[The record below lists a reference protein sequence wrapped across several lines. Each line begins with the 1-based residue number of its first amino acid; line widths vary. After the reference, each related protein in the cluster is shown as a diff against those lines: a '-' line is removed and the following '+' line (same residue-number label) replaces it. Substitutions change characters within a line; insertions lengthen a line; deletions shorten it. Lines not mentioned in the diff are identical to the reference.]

1 MKKNSLENWQG
12 TICVIGLD
20 WGDSGK
26 GRLIDDLGSRAQIV
40 ARYSGGS
47 NTGHTVTNHF
57 GKFALHIVPSG
68 IFNPKA
74 VCLVGRGVAVDLE
87 SLIDDEMLK
96 LKRASVPFKN
106 LFIDEQASL
115 TMPWHK
121 LRDNLREKYRENKI
135 GTTGRGAG
143 PTYADRVERVGLRVK
158 DLCNKNFKKILKEE
172 LDFQS
177 RFFNLKLSF
186 PSIFSKYRQFAKII
200 KPHVTQTI
208 PIIKKAIVGGKNVLF
223 EGTQGWLLDIDAGTY
238 PFVTSS
244 NPGVIGIWR
253 SFDLHPTAINKVIGI
268 TKVYTTRVGAGP
280 MPTKIKG
287 PQRAIIISKGQEFGT
302 TSGRTRDPGWLD
314 LVAISAAIKAN
325 KVTTIALSKLDVLS
339 GFKKIKIGVAYKK
352 DGKYVDYVSGDADF
366 LDACQ
371 PVYEELAGWSED
383 LRNIRS
389 FQKLPQNARSFIRR
403 VEKFLS
409 VPISFISVGPKR
421 GEVIYV

>member
-1 MKKNSLENWQG
+1 MTSLSLKNWQG
-12 TICVIGLD
+12 TVCVIGLD

-47 NTGHTVTNHF
+47 NTGHTVTNQF
-57 GKFALHIVPSG
+57 GKFALHIIPSG

-96 LKRASVPFKN
+96 LKRAGVPFKN

-135 GTTGRGAG
+135 GTTGRGVG
-143 PTYADRVERVGLRVK
+143 PTYADRVDRVGLRVK
-158 DLCNKNFKKILKEE
+158 DLYSKNFKKILKEE
-172 LDFQS
+172 LDFQN
-177 RFFNLKLSF
+177 RFFALKLSF
-186 PSIFSKYRQFAKII
+186 PSIFSKYRQFARII

-208 PIIKKAIVGGKNVLF
+208 PIIKKATAGGKNILF

-253 SFDLHPTAINKVIGI
+253 SFDVHPTAINKVIGI
-268 TKVYTTRVGAGP
+268 TKAYTTRVGAGP

-287 PQRAIIISKGQEFGT
+287 SQRAIIISKGQEFGT

-314 LVAISAAIKAN
+314 LVSISAAIQAN
-325 KVTTIALSKLDVLS
+325 KVTTVALSKLDVLS

-352 DGKYVDYVSGDADF
+352 DGKYVDYASGDADF